1 MHEVI
6 SVFEYGCVGAAPVRL
21 ADVAAVPPA
30 VFDYLESLALDEQGC
45 PFLRLTSRKGHRLI
59 QVQNYAGVLATPF
72 GVQLEILPKIGRTS
86 PPEQARHV
94 LLAML
99 AVLPD
104 FRHIETEQALVQ
116 VQRMTLLEIFIS
128 QFLQSVSQL
137 IRQGLRSDYAS
148 QQGNLSFIKG
158 KLLLPEQLRRNNVN
172 RHKFWVEYED
182 YLPDCPANRL
192 LHSAL
197 NLVSQ
202 WRLSSEN
209 QRECQML
216 RFAFD
221 GIPPSRDIDSD
232 ISGLRVDRNMA
243 HYQAP
248 LAWAKLILTGMS
260 PRTSAGSEGAIS
272 LLFPM
277 EAVFEA
283 FVAQTLLEEIPPDQ
297 HLKAQVAEQTLVSY
311 AGRARFKLQPDLL
324 LQSRHP
330 ACNLA
335 VLDTKWKLIRERQWL
350 RDGQQ
355 ADRLRGLSESDFY
368 QMFAYGQRY
377 LAGKGDMYLIYPE
390 HDEFTQPLPSPF
402 IFSET
407 LRLWVVPYRISALDG
422 QRMQWPHRE
431 YKTAVN

>member
-21 ADVAAVPPA
+21 AEVTAVPQP
-30 VFDYLESLALDEQGC
+30 VFNYLESLALDEHGC

-86 PPEQARHV
+86 APEQARHV

-99 AVLPD
+99 AALPD
-104 FRHIETEQALVQ
+104 FRHIQTQQALVQ
-116 VQRMTLLEIFIS
+116 AQRMTLLEIFIS
-128 QFLQSVSQL
+128 QFLQSLSQL
-137 IRQGLRSDYAS
+137 IRQGLRSDYVRE
-148 QQGNLSFIKG
+148 QGNLLFIKG
-158 KLLLPEQLRRNNVN
+158 KLLLPEQLRRNSVN
-172 RHKFWVEYED
+172 RHKFYVEYED

-197 NLVSQ
+197 SQVSH

-216 RFAFD
+216 HFAFE
-221 GIPPSRDIDSD
+221 GIPLSRDIDSD
-232 ISGLRVDRNMA
+232 IGCLRVDRNMA
-243 HYQAP
+243 YYQAP

-260 PRTSAGSEGAIS
+260 PVASAGSEGAIS

-297 HLKAQVAEQTLVSY
+297 HLKAQVAEQALVSY

-324 LQSRHP
+324 LQSRHSVS
-330 ACNLA
+330 NLA
-335 VLDTKWKLIRERQWL
+335 VLDTKWKLIREGQL
-350 RDGQQ
+350 IHEGQQ
-355 ADRLRGLSESDFY
+355 AGTIRGLSESDFY

-390 HDEFTQPLPSPF
+390 HDEFTRPVPYPF
-402 IFSET
+402 TFSET
-407 LRLWVVPYRISALDG
+407 LRLWVVPYRISTTEG
-422 QRMQWPHRE
+422 QRMQWPQRE
-431 YKTAVN
+431 ENK